1 MKKNKRVWLIIIPIL
16 AILAFMLKDSLTQKS
31 IEDLP
36 GEFKEVAFV
45 RNEQNK
51 GGIIRIYAISV
62 GKPDEADYKACID
75 LLPVND
81 YGSSTTAYF
90 FDKNTPYP
98 TSLTIEAPHYDGK
111 KFQAIQI
118 SKKSGM
124 DKK

>member
-62 GKPDEADYKACID
+62 GKPAEADYKACID

>member
-16 AILAFMLKDSLTQKS
+16 AILAFMLKDSFTQKS

-36 GEFKEVAFV
+36 GDFQEVAFV

-62 GKPDEADYKACID
+62 GNPAQADYQACID

-90 FDKNTPYP
+90 FDKNAPYP
-98 TSLTIEAPHYDGK
+98 TSLTVEAPHYDGK
-111 KFQAIQI
+111 QFQAIQI
-118 SKKSGM
+118 SKKSGTN
-124 DKK
+124 K

>member
-1 MKKNKRVWLIIIPIL
+1 MKKNKRIWLIIVPIL
-16 AILAFMLKDSLTQKS
+16 AILAFMFKDSFTQKS

-36 GEFKEVAFV
+36 GNFKEVAFV

-62 GKPDEADYKACID
+62 GNPTEADYKACLD

-81 YGSSTTAYF
+81 YGSTTTAYF
-90 FDKNTPYP
+90 FDQHAPYP
-98 TSLTIEAPHYDGK
+98 TSLTLEAPHYDGNQ
-111 KFQAIQI
+111 FHAIQI

-124 DKK
+124 DK

>member
-1 MKKNKRVWLIIIPIL
+1 MRKNKRVWLIIIPIL
-16 AILAFMLKDSLTQKS
+16 AILAFMFKDSFTQKS

-36 GEFKEVAFV
+36 GDFKEVAFV

-51 GGIIRIYAISV
+51 GGIVRIYAISV
-62 GKPDEADYKACID
+62 GKPAEADYKACID

-98 TSLTIEAPHYDGK
+98 TSLTLEAPHYDGK
-111 KFQAIQI
+111 QFQAIQI